1 MITRETNT
9 PVRTTPVPQ
18 RRFHIA
24 ISGLALRLLI
34 AFVVSWLIVLAFFA
48 SGVVSH

>member
-1 MITRETNT
+1 MMTRETNT

-18 RRFHIA
+18 RRFPIA
-24 ISGLALRLLI
+24 LSGLAIRLLI
-34 AFVVSWLIVLAFFA
+34 AFVVGWLIVLAFFA

>member
-1 MITRETNT
+1 MITRDMNT

-18 RRFHIA
+18 RRFPIL
-24 ISGLALRLLI
+24 ISGLAIRLLI

-48 SGVVSH
+48 SGVLSH

>member
-1 MITRETNT
+1 MIKREMKP

-18 RRFHIA
+18 RRIPIV
-24 ISGLALRLLI
+24 ISGLAIRLLI
-34 AFVVSWLIVLAFFA
+34 AFIVSLLIVLAFFA

>member
-1 MITRETNT
+1 MMTRETNT
-9 PVRTTPVPQ
+9 PVRITPVPQ
-18 RRFHIA
+18 RRFPIA

-34 AFVVSWLIVLAFFA
+34 AFVISWLIVLAFFA

>member
-1 MITRETNT
+1 MITREVNT
-9 PVRTTPVPQ
+9 PVRTVPVSR
-18 RRFHIA
+18 RRFP
-24 ISGLALRLLI
+24 SGLAIRLLI

>member
-1 MITRETNT
+1 MITREVNT
-9 PVRTTPVPQ
+9 PVHTIPVSR
-18 RRFHIA
+18 RRFNIT
-24 ISGLALRLLI
+24 ISGLAIRLLI